1 MNRPVTACIDDLK
14 TKINTVEVV
23 ANKVITFTDPES
35 IVRMMKGFK
44 LPAVGV
50 GYMGMRS
57 ADIGQGAE
65 AKVSR
70 RQGLSAEI
78 VFGVYAAFRDLRTY
92 TANESYTDI
101 TTQTMDDIRDAI
113 KETDSPTGHRWRF
126 VAEFPAP
133 VGQADNAHIIWV
145 QTWSNPV
152 PRL

>member
-14 TKINTVEVV
+14 AKINTITLLE
-23 ANKVITFTDPES
+23 NKVITFTDPES
-35 IVRMMKGFK
+35 VVRMMKGFQ

-57 ADIGQGAE
+57 ADIGPGTE
-65 AKVSR
+65 TKVSR

-92 TANESYTDI
+92 TAKEAYTDI
-101 TTQTMDDIRDAI
+101 TTQVMDDIRDAI

-133 VGQADNAHIIWV
+133 VGQDVNAHIVWV
-145 QTWSNPV
+145 QTWACPV